1 MLWYFCE
8 PLQTGHALVCG
19 EHNYSTGPLIVRL
32 LGSNLR
38 QTGTSVEYRLL
49 QQRSISFVHVNEYR
63 HTGLGC
69 LCINYCYGRAN
80 MSQRCAL
87 AEKLIQTTP
96 FSNIW
101 CIRLIVLNENTQKFE
116 HNLFHRSFFHG
127 RWGRGG
133 RVQLLVSQPAPRLE
147 KCSVVPAL
155 FSIHWKPK
163 QEFFPLV

>member
-1 MLWYFCE
+1 MLAYFCG

-19 EHNYSTGPLIVRL
+19 ENYSTGPLIVRL

-49 QQRSISFVHVNEYR
+49 EQRSTSFVHVNEYDTPR
-63 HTGLGC
+63 LGC

-101 CIRLIVLNENTQKFE
+101 CIRLIVLNENTQKSE
-116 HNLFHRSFFHG
+116 HIISSTAVFFMDG
-127 RWGRGG
+127 EAEGEGY
-133 RVQLLVSQPAPRLE
+133 SY
-147 KCSVVPAL
+147 
-155 FSIHWKPK
+155 
-163 QEFFPLV
+163 